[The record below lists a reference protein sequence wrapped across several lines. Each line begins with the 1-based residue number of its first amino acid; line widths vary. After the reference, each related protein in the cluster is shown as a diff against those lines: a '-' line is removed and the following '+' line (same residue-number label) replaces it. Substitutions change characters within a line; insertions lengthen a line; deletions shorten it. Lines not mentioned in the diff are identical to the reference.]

1 MILKKLHLPL
11 YIIVLTF
18 FLVFQSCEK
27 KTQNNPQKKQD
38 LTEINRLLAVGHK
51 HYENEEF
58 DSSYYYYNKAKNAA
72 EIKKDT
78 SRIIHSLGW
87 MSQIQQNQGDY
98 TGSELTSTE
107 ALPFLENSHKYLYG
121 ETNIY
126 IVLGNNYLNTFDNN
140 NAIFYFKK
148 AINSKTDE
156 VRKSGI
162 KNNIS
167 LAYIEKGDY
176 QKALEILNSLTL
188 KKEVIKDAEMF
199 STTLSN
205 IGYCYNKMSS
215 PKAFYY
221 LNKSLKIRIQIKD
234 ELTIIASYYN
244 LSTFYKKSN
253 PNLAIAY
260 AKLAYEKT
268 TKYNA
273 VDDRLKCLEQLI
285 QISSGNQLKKYS
297 LDYIRINDSILKVRQ
312 KAKNQFA
319 KIKYDSK
326 KERDENLKLKS
337 QKVKNELQLEQQK
350 NKNLLLLLI
359 VGIIIAFT
367 GFIYY
372 YLVTKHKRENIKT
385 SYNTEVRIAKKLHDE
400 LANDVYQAMAFA
412 ETQDLSTADNKEI
425 LLTNLDNIYSRT
437 RNISRK
443 NSTIET
449 GLSFIPNLKEMMSGF
464 NTSATHVLINGLD
477 IINWTAVE
485 ETKKIT
491 VYRIIQ
497 ELLVNMKKHSESSLV
512 VISFKNKANKIQIDY
527 SDNGVGAT
535 SEEINFKKGLQNVEN
550 RILAIKGTITFDTK
564 SEKGFKVNILF
575 PL

>member
-1 MILKKLHLPL
+1 MVRQKSHFPVFILLLL
-11 YIIVLTF
+11 LILS
-18 FLVFQSCEK
+18 FQSCEK
-27 KTQNNPQKKQD
+27 KTQHIPKKNHNVAA
-38 LTEINRLLAVGHK
+38 INRLIDLGDK
-51 HYENEEF
+51 YFESGKY
-58 DSSYYYYNKAKNAA
+58 DSSYYYFLKAKS
-72 EIKKDT
+72 ICDPKKDQ
-78 SRIIHSLGW
+78 SKIIYVISNLAT
-87 MSQIQQNQGDY
+87 IQQNQGDY
-98 TGSELTSTE
+98 SGSEATAME
-107 ALPFLENSHKYLYG
+107 AFPILETTTNPKYKW
-121 ETNIY
+121 NIY
-126 IVLGNNYLNTFDNN
+126 TILGLNYLNTLDNKTALYYFSKALNLKTDAYRKNGTKN
-140 NAIFYFKK
+140 NIALVHIENENYKK
-148 AINSKTDE
+148 AIQILIPMTS
-156 VRKSGI
+156 
-162 KNNIS
+162 
-167 LAYIEKGDY
+167 
-176 QKALEILNSLTL
+176 EI
-188 KKEVIKDAEMF
+188 EVIKD
-199 STTLSN
+199 SINYIRTISN

-221 LNKSLKIRIQIKD
+221 LNRSLKIRLQIKD
-234 ELTIIASYYN
+234 ELGIVGSYYN

-268 TKYNA
+268 TRYNA

-285 QISSGNQLKKYS
+285 QISSSNQIKKYS
-297 LDYIRINDSILKVRQ
+297 LDYIRINDSIHKIRQ
-312 KAKNQFA
+312 NAKNQFA

-350 NKNLLLLLI
+350 NKTLILFLI

-425 LLTNLDNIYSRT
+425 LLNNLDNIYSRT

-464 NTSATHVLINGLD
+464 NTTAIHVLINGLD
-477 IINWTAVE
+477 IINWSVVE
-485 ETKKIT
+485 DTKKIT
-491 VYRIIQ
+491 VYRILQ
-497 ELLVNMKKHSESSLV
+497 ELLVNMKKHSKSSLV
-512 VISFKNKANKIQIDY
+512 LISFKKNDKKIQIDY

-535 SEEINFKKGLQNVEN
+535 LEELNFKKGLQNVEN

-564 SEKGFKVNILF
+564 SGKGFKVNILF